1 MFKAIVVFVSL
12 TGGSFQLEDE
22 LGPYS
27 DEAKCLYR
35 GAQIIKVTS
44 MLIVLQ
50 RWIND
55 DKVMPGL
62 DVRKYGSKLE
72 NI

>member
-12 TGGSFQLEDE
+12 TGVSFQLEDE

-44 MLIVLQ
+44 QKVPLLHATVVCLKQPEELI
-50 RWIND
+50 
-55 DKVMPGL
+55 
-62 DVRKYGSKLE
+62 S
-72 NI
+72 